1 MSKIF
6 IFFIIHIFYTF
17 IFCQKCRENA
27 NFCKKCDQ
35 TNSFCFSCKYDTLV
49 PDENGGCVGAKK
61 CIEGRN
67 YCNECNEENT
77 ICKKCEDG
85 YLPDENGA
93 CSYINN
99 CEISYNRECLKCKND
114 YILIGEPNNFK
125 ICKSI
130 FSTDLKNCKIIDKL
144 NGFCE
149 ICEEGYFLSKGDKKC
164 LETENCYE
172 SNFGKCLTCNSGY
185 YLNKKED
192 KCFLQDNKFYHCKET
207 IDGEICDKCDNNF
220 YFDEMGNCVSTN
232 FCLKSENNKC
242 IECKTNYFLTENG
255 EGCSTEENC
264 YDSDKELGFCKWCK
278 FNYYLR
284 FSDKKCISN
293 KDQSEYKY
301 CRTVTDKCI
310 LCESGYF
317 LGEDDKC
324 TITKNCSEADNG
336 ICIQCSEGNHLGLD
350 NKCTEYEHCTYSN
363 VHYNCLECEEGY
375 VWNILN
381 QTCDKW
387 NERYF
392 GCKILDTDGITCNIC
407 HNNFYLN
414 ETDNKCYDNNE
425 NNNYYKCLIVTDN
438 RCLRCLSDYY
448 LGKDYKC
455 SKIFNC
461 QNSSDENNCE
471 KCEENYCL
479 DLSKKTC
486 IYNNEINEE
495 FEKKYFRC
503 AKTNKEGNACIECL
517 EGLNLNE
524 EGLCIN
530 EMDCSEKEDD
540 KCVYCTNNKHPWK
553 NSCLNEI
560 FGCVETNDDN
570 CYRCDDIFDFNN
582 CTECYEGY
590 ILNEGIC
597 K

>member
-6 IFFIIHIFYTF
+6 IFFIIHIFDSF
-17 IFCQKCRENA
+17 IFCQRCKENE

-35 TNSFCFSCKYDTLV
+35 TNSLCFSCQYDILV
-49 PDENGGCVGAKK
+49 PDEYGGCIGAKS
-61 CIEGRN
+61 CIEGKN
-67 YCNECNEENT
+67 YCNECNEEKT
-77 ICKKCEDG
+77 LCKACEDG

-99 CEISYNRECLKCKND
+99 CEISYKRECLKCKND
-114 YILIGEPNNFK
+114 YILIGEQNNFK
-125 ICKSI
+125 LCKSI
-130 FSTDLKNCKIIDKL
+130 FSTDLKNCKIINKS
-144 NGFCE
+144 NGLCE
-149 ICEEGYFLSKGDKKC
+149 TCEEGYYLSKGDQKC
-164 LETENCYE
+164 LETQNCYE
-172 SNFGKCLTCNSGY
+172 SNFGKCLACNNGY

-207 IDGEICDKCDNNF
+207 IDGEKCDKCDNNF
-220 YFDEMGNCVSTN
+220 YFDEEGNCVSTN

-242 IECKTNYFLTENG
+242 IECKSNYFLTENG

-264 YDSDKELGFCKWCK
+264 YNSDKELGFCIWCK

-284 FSDKKCISN
+284 FSDKKCISSE
-293 KDQSEYKY
+293 DQSEYKY

-310 LCESGYF
+310 LCEFGYF
-317 LGEDDKC
+317 LGEDSKC
-324 TITKNCSEADNG
+324 TITKNCSESDNG
-336 ICIQCSEGNHLGLD
+336 ICIQCSEGYYLGLD
-350 NKCTEYEHCTYSN
+350 NKCTEYEHCAYSN
-363 VHYNCLECEEGY
+363 IYYNCLECEDGY
-375 VWNILN
+375 LWNTLN

-387 NERYF
+387 GERYY
-392 GCKILDTDGITCNIC
+392 GCKILDIDGITCNIC
-407 HNNFYLN
+407 KNNFYLN

-425 NNNYYKCLIVTDN
+425 NNNYYKCLIVRDN
-438 RCLRCLSDYY
+438 ICLRCLSNYY

-461 QNSSDENNCE
+461 QKSLDQNNCE

-479 DLSKKTC
+479 DMSKKTC
-486 IYNNEINEE
+486 EYNGEINKD
-495 FEKKYFRC
+495 FEKQYFRC
-503 AKTNKEGNACIECL
+503 AKTNEEGNSCSECL

-530 EMDCSEKEDD
+530 ERDCSEKEGD
-540 KCVYCTNNKHPWK
+540 KCVYCINNRHPWK

-560 FGCVETNDDN
+560 FGCVETNDEN

-582 CTECYEGY
+582 CTECFEGY
-590 ILNEGIC
+590 VLNEGIC